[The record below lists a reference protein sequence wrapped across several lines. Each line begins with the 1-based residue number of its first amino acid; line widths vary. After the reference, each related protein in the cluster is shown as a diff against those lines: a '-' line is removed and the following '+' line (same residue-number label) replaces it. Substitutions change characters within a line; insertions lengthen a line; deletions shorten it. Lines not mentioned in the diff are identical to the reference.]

1 LDPQKKKPTPLLL
14 SLTVLSI
21 FLLLTGCAS
30 NGGQQG
36 GDGASK
42 KEEKMEHAHG
52 KMQKLD
58 DFYFEPKTVTI
69 KRGEKVTLT
78 LHNEGQV
85 EHTFTIKGLGI
96 DEEVEPGKSKTV
108 TIEGK
113 QPGTYDLIC
122 KYHEQM
128 RGKVIVEK

>member
-1 LDPQKKKPTPLLL
+1 MDPKKRKPPPLLL
-14 SLTVLSI
+14 SLTALSI

-30 NGGQQG
+30 NGGQR
-36 GDGASK
+36 DGEVASK

-52 KMQKLD
+52 NMQELD
-58 DFYFEPKTVTI
+58 DFYFEPKTVTV
-69 KRGEKVTLT
+69 KRGEKVTIT
-78 LHNEGQV
+78 LHNKGQV
-85 EHTFTIKGLGI
+85 EHTFTIKDLGI
-96 DEEVEPGKSKTV
+96 DVEVEPGKSKTV

-128 RGKVIVEK
+128 KGKIIVEK